1 VLGRAAP
8 EGDAMADPQSSPP
21 IPAAPGSAVSAG
33 EFGAAFK
40 GFLERAV
47 AATPAAEPVFA
58 ARLRALF
65 GTDPAALP
73 IVAEQF
79 VPSEHPNL
87 QAALDAWLQPGGRS
101 FEAVG
106 VTSEYKRFNGLG
118 LADILTSGRT
128 GLVGGSGPAAG
139 PVEYVNVALD
149 GDRVMTCLQF
159 GLLLVRDGERPL
171 AVLVSGPTE
180 RTVRDRVQI
189 EVMAPDGDQARSFL
203 ADIRAGMRERNVYRG
218 HVVSLSHEMYGP
230 VRVKFHALPEIARGD
245 IVLADGVL
253 ERVERHTL
261 GFGAHRDRLLAAG
274 RHLRRGL
281 LLHGQPGTGKTLTAM
296 YLAGRMHERTVVL
309 LTGREV
315 GLIPRACAMAR
326 LLQPSMVILEDVDL
340 IAEERDR
347 QQAGCTPLLF
357 ELLNEMDGLG
367 DDADVI
373 FLLTSNRPD
382 LLEPALAARPGRVDL
397 AVEVPL
403 PDAACRRR
411 LIELYGR
418 GLTLRLDAGGLDRLV
433 QRTEGVS
440 PAFIREL
447 LRKAALLA
455 VLAAGESADGDGL
468 DGPIVVSDRH
478 LDQAMQ
484 ELVLDGGELTRRLL
498 GAAQQGPAAGSAT
511 AGR

>member
-1 VLGRAAP
+1 
-8 EGDAMADPQSSPP
+8 MADQPAPSTENSSE
-21 IPAAPGSAVSAG
+21 ATSSSAISAG

-40 GFLERAV
+40 GFLERTV
-47 AATPAAEPVFA
+47 AATPDDEAMFA
-58 ARLRALF
+58 ARLRAHF
-65 GTDPAALP
+65 GTDPAVLP
-73 IVAEQF
+73 IVAEHF
-79 VPSEHPNL
+79 EPSEHPNL
-87 QAALDAWLQPGGRS
+87 QAALDAWLQQPGRS
-101 FEAVG
+101 SEAMG

-118 LADILTSGRT
+118 LGDVLASGRT
-128 GLVGGSGPAAG
+128 GLVGRSGPAVG
-139 PVEYVNVALD
+139 PVEYVNVPLD
-149 GDRVMTCLQF
+149 GDRVMTCVQF
-159 GLLLVRDGERPL
+159 GLLLVRDGELPL
-171 AVLVSGPTE
+171 AVLISGPQE
-180 RTVRDRVQI
+180 RSIRDKVQV
-189 EVMAPDGDQARSFL
+189 EAMAPDREQARAFL
-203 ADIRAGMRERNVYRG
+203 AAIRSGMRERNVYRG
-218 HVVSLSHEMYGP
+218 HAVSLTTDRFASL
-230 VRVKFHALPEIARGD
+230 VVNFHALPHIARED

-253 ERVERHTL
+253 ERVERHTVA
-261 GFGAHRDRLLAAG
+261 FSTHRDRMLAAG

-281 LLHGQPGTGKTLTAM
+281 LLHGKPGTGKTLTAM
-296 YLAGRMHERTVVL
+296 YLAGRMRDRTVVL

-347 QQAGCTPLLF
+347 QQRGCTPLLF

-403 PDAACRRR
+403 PDAGCRRR
-411 LIELYGR
+411 LIELYGH
-418 GLTLRLDAGGLDRLV
+418 GLTMRLDSDGLDRLV

-455 VLAAGESADGDGL
+455 VLPAQGASGQEGILVEDQ
-468 DGPIVVSDRH
+468 H
-478 LDQAMQ
+478 LDLAMH
-484 ELVLDGGELTRRLL
+484 ELVLDGGELTRHLL
-498 GAAQQGPAAGSAT
+498 GAAG
-511 AGR
+511 

>member
-1 VLGRAAP
+1 MRASKK
-8 EGDAMADPQSSPP
+8 GGAMADQPAPSPEANPSSA
-21 IPAAPGSAVSAG
+21 ISAG

-40 GFLERAV
+40 GFLERTV
-47 AATPAAEPVFA
+47 AAAPEDEPVFA
-58 ARLRALF
+58 SRLRAHF
-65 GTDPAALP
+65 GTNPAVLP
-73 IVAEQF
+73 IVAEHF
-79 VPSEHPNL
+79 EPAEHPNL
-87 QAALDAWLQPGGRS
+87 QVALDAWLQRPGRS
-101 FEAVG
+101 SEAMG

-118 LADILTSGRT
+118 LGDVLVSGRT
-128 GLVGGSGPAAG
+128 GLVGRSGPSVG
-139 PVEYVNVALD
+139 PVEYVNMPLD
-149 GDRVMTCLQF
+149 GERVMTCVQF
-159 GLLLVRDGERPL
+159 GLLLVRDGDLPL
-171 AVLVSGPTE
+171 AVLISGPQE
-180 RTVRDRVQI
+180 RSIRDKVQV
-189 EVMAPDGDQARSFL
+189 EVMAPDRDQARAFL
-203 ADIRAGMRERNVYRG
+203 AAIRAGMRERNVYRG
-218 HVVSLSHEMYGP
+218 HVVSLTMDRFMALK
-230 VRVKFHALPEIARGD
+230 VNFHALPEIARED

-253 ERVERHTL
+253 ERVERHTIA
-261 GFGAHRDRLLAAG
+261 FSTHRDRMLVAR

-296 YLAGRMHERTVVL
+296 YLAGRMRDRTVVL

-340 IAEERDR
+340 IAEGRDR
-347 QQAGCTPLLF
+347 QQPGCTPLLF

-403 PDAACRRR
+403 PDAGCRRR
-411 LIELYGR
+411 LIELYGH
-418 GLTLRLDAGGLDRLV
+418 GLTMRLDADGLARLV

-455 VLAAGESADGDGL
+455 VLPTQGAAAQDGILVEDQ
-468 DGPIVVSDRH
+468 H
-478 LDQAMQ
+478 LNLAMQ
-484 ELVLDGGELTRRLL
+484 ELVLDGGELTRHLL
-498 GAAQQGPAAGSAT
+498 GAAG
-511 AGR
+511 

>member
-1 VLGRAAP
+1 M
-8 EGDAMADPQSSPP
+8 ENPQSSSPTP
-21 IPAAPGSAVSAG
+21 STSTSAVSAG
-33 EFGAAFK
+33 DFGAAFK
-40 GFLERAV
+40 GFLERTV
-47 AATPAAEPVFA
+47 AAAPVAEPVFA
-58 ARLRALF
+58 ARLRAHF

-79 VPSEHPNL
+79 EPSEHPNL
-87 QAALDAWLQPGGRS
+87 QAALDAWIQPSERS
-101 FEAVG
+101 VEPVG

-118 LADILTSGRT
+118 LADILTPGRA
-128 GLVGGSGPAAG
+128 GLVGGSGPTVG

-149 GDRVMTCLQF
+149 QDRVMTCLQF
-159 GLLLVRDGERPL
+159 GLLLIRDGELPL

-180 RTVRDRVQI
+180 RTVRDKGQV
-189 EVMAPDGDQARSFL
+189 EVMAADRDQARAFL
-203 ADIRAGMRERNVYRG
+203 ADLRAGMHERNVYRG
-218 HVVSLSHEMYGP
+218 HVVSLALERYGSM
-230 VRVKFHALPEIARGD
+230 RVKFHALPTIARED

-253 ERVERHTL
+253 ERVERHTV
-261 GFGAHRDRLLAAG
+261 GFAAHRDRLLTAG

-296 YLAGRMHERTVVL
+296 YLAGRMGERTVVL
-309 LTGREV
+309 LTGREI

-347 QQAGCTPLLF
+347 QQPGCTPLLF

-403 PDAACRRR
+403 PDASCRRR
-411 LIELYGR
+411 LFDLYGH
-418 GLTLRLDAGGLDRLV
+418 GLRLRLDADGLDRLV

-455 VLAAGESADGDGL
+455 VLPTGGSGSQDGDI
-468 DGPIVVSDRH
+468 DAIVVTDQH
-478 LDQAMQ
+478 LDQAMH

-498 GAAQQGPAAGSAT
+498 GAAS
-511 AGR
+511 

>member
-1 VLGRAAP
+1 
-8 EGDAMADPQSSPP
+8 MANPQSSSPTP
-21 IPAAPGSAVSAG
+21 TTPTPAVSAG
-33 EFGAAFK
+33 DFGAAFK
-40 GFLERAV
+40 GFLERTV
-47 AATPAAEPVFA
+47 AATPDAEPVFA
-58 ARLRALF
+58 ARLRAHF
-65 GTDPAALP
+65 GSDPAVLP
-73 IVAEQF
+73 IIAEQF
-79 VPSEHPNL
+79 EPSEHPNV
-87 QAALDAWLQPGGRS
+87 QAALDAWLQPGERS
-101 FEAVG
+101 FEAIG

-128 GLVGGSGPAAG
+128 GLVGGSGPTVG

-149 GDRVMTCLQF
+149 RDRVMTCLQF
-159 GLLLVRDGERPL
+159 GLLLVRDGELPL

-180 RTVRDRVQI
+180 RTVRDKGQV
-189 EVMAPDGDQARSFL
+189 EVMAPDRDQARGFL
-203 ADIRAGMRERNVYRG
+203 ADIRAGMHEHNVYRG
-218 HVVSLSHEMYGP
+218 HVVSLALERYGSM
-230 VRVKFHALPEIARGD
+230 RIKFHALPAIARED

-253 ERVERHTL
+253 EGVERHTV
-261 GFGAHRDRLLAAG
+261 GFAAHRDRLLAAG

-281 LLHGQPGTGKTLTAM
+281 LLHGRPGTGKTLTAM
-296 YLAGRMHERTVVL
+296 YLAGRMRERTVVV

-326 LLQPSMVILEDVDL
+326 LLQPSMVLLEDVDL
-340 IAEERDR
+340 IAEDRDR
-347 QQAGCTPLLF
+347 QQPGCTPLLF

-403 PDAACRRR
+403 PDAGCRRR
-411 LIELYGR
+411 LIELYSQ
-418 GLTLRLDAGGLDRLV
+418 GLTLRLDADGLDQLV

-455 VLAAGESADGDGL
+455 VVPTGGSGDREGVIDG
-468 DGPIVVSDRH
+468 IVVADQH
-478 LDQAMQ
+478 LDQAMH

-498 GAAQQGPAAGSAT
+498 GAAG
-511 AGR
+511 

>member
-1 VLGRAAP
+1 
-8 EGDAMADPQSSPP
+8 MAEPQASSPTP
-21 IPAAPGSAVSAG
+21 TTDTSAVSAG

-40 GFLERAV
+40 GFLERTV
-47 AATPAAEPVFA
+47 AAAPDAEPVFG
-58 ARLRALF
+58 ARLRAHF

-87 QAALDAWLQPGGRS
+87 QAALDAWLRPSGRS
-101 FEAVG
+101 CETIG
-106 VTSEYKRFNGLG
+106 VTSDYKRFNGLG

-128 GLVGGSGPAAG
+128 GLVGGSGPAVG

-149 GDRVMTCLQF
+149 RDRVMTCLQF
-159 GLLLVRDGERPL
+159 GLLLVRDGELPL
-171 AVLVSGPTE
+171 AVLVSGPIE
-180 RTVRDRVQI
+180 RHVRDKGQV
-189 EVMAPDGDQARSFL
+189 EVMAPDRDQARGFL
-203 ADIRAGMRERNVYRG
+203 AELRAGMQERNVYRG
-218 HVVSLSHEMYGP
+218 HVVSLAMEQFGSM
-230 VRVKFHALPEIARGD
+230 RVKFHELPAIARED

-253 ERVERHTL
+253 ERVERHTV
-261 GFGAHRDRLLAAG
+261 GFAAQRDRLLAAG

-281 LLHGQPGTGKTLTAM
+281 LLHGRPGTGKTLTAM
-296 YLAGRMHERTVVL
+296 YLVGRMRDRTVVL

-347 QQAGCTPLLF
+347 QQLGCTPLLF

-403 PDAACRRR
+403 PDAGCRRR
-411 LIELYGR
+411 LIELYGH
-418 GLTLRLDAGGLDRLV
+418 GLTLRLDPEGLGRLV

-455 VLAAGESADGDGL
+455 VLPTGGSAEGDGNA
-468 DGPIVVSDRH
+468 IVVAERH
-478 LDQAMQ
+478 LDQAMH

-498 GAAQQGPAAGSAT
+498 GASG
-511 AGR
+511 